1 MIRIYGIALLCL
13 FMTFFSCSSD
23 STKHEPTP
31 IYDNSFIVGYEGDKT
46 VIGHLDEDQVF
57 TSSVFESL
65 NKNTISFSEYENK
78 LFAVSQSGPDYVTKF
93 NLQNLAVEKVVTTSA
108 VTDPSYLTM
117 FSETEGLMIS
127 TAGSGRS
134 KTYSLSFFNIN
145 EGVKD
150 RIEGISDEVLFSKS
164 GLLVDGENVLIA
176 DDKELKV
183 LNTKDKSLTTAVI
196 FEDVISGILKDKNN
210 KVWVG
215 IEKRVGEKAQ
225 FVSLSNDYSVA
236 ETITLNGVN
245 LYKTSMLTMDF
256 SSNTIYWVE
265 VNTGSIHRFN
275 TENKEAAEFVN
286 PMTDGVM
293 LTTIVREHPTTG
305 KIYVL
310 GAEDF
315 FDTDKSILVIY
326 NEDASVFKTVK
337 GVGNSPIDIFFS
349 KEDFSIN

>member
-23 STKHEPTP
+23 SIKHEPTP

-210 KVWVG
+210 KV
-215 IEKRVGEKAQ
+215 
-225 FVSLSNDYSVA
+225 
-236 ETITLNGVN
+236 
-245 LYKTSMLTMDF
+245 
-256 SSNTIYWVE
+256 
-265 VNTGSIHRFN
+265 
-275 TENKEAAEFVN
+275 
-286 PMTDGVM
+286 
-293 LTTIVREHPTTG
+293 
-305 KIYVL
+305 
-310 GAEDF
+310 
-315 FDTDKSILVIY
+315 
-326 NEDASVFKTVK
+326 
-337 GVGNSPIDIFFS
+337 
-349 KEDFSIN
+349 